1 MNAFTIACLGKGGT
15 GKTLVSTL
23 LGRIARDQGIRTLL
37 VDADPVGGL
46 SMTCGIQGALTV
58 AEAREQIIDR
68 VKALTP
74 DSPPEETREIAEWMV
89 AQALVER
96 DGLAFLAMGQR
107 RSLGCYCSLNLLL
120 RKMIGAVVERFDL
133 VVVDAE
139 AGIEQVNREVVERV
153 DQALLLSDG
162 SQRAVQTCLLVKDT
176 IGRVPMMER
185 CRMGVLFNRVAGV
198 DEAHRKTLEQA
209 GLSVVGVLP
218 ADDEVSKADRAGTT
232 LQALGPQTAVYR
244 MLAQALK
251 GVGPIR
257 SGPSPLPPPQT
268 AGGGSL
274 LLEST
279 YVEALGTASS
289 LLLRGFAS
297 IATPAE
303 TGWEGSARCGRWYTP
318 PDFESALHSPSWR

>member
-1 MNAFTIACLGKGGT
+1 MDAFTIACLGKGGT

-23 LGRIARDQGIRTLL
+23 LGRIARDAGIRTLL

-46 SMTCGIQGALTV
+46 TLSCGITGAVTV

-68 VKALTP
+68 VKALTADTP
-74 DSPPEETREIAEWMV
+74 AQETREIAEWMI
-89 AQALVER
+89 AKTLVEK

-120 RKMIGAVVERFDL
+120 RKMIGAVVARFDL

-162 SQRAVQTCLLVKDT
+162 SQRAVQTCLLVRDT

-185 CRMGVLFNRVAGV
+185 CKMGVLFNRVPGV
-198 DEAHRKTLEQA
+198 DELHRRTLEQA

-232 LQALGPQTAVYR
+232 LQSLGPQTAIYR
-244 MLAQALK
+244 MLAGAMK
-251 GVGPIR
+251 GIGP
-257 SGPSPLPPPQT
+257 L
-268 AGGGSL
+268 
-274 LLEST
+274 
-279 YVEALGTASS
+279 
-289 LLLRGFAS
+289 
-297 IATPAE
+297 
-303 TGWEGSARCGRWYTP
+303 
-318 PDFESALHSPSWR
+318 